1 MEDQDSMNKKAQ
13 KNLKDLSL
21 ELQRSEGIVMVLV
34 YSAGIGRMQ
43 FKAEF
48 ANEAKLDR
56 QDGDDERP
64 DMTYETPWEAL
75 RAFADHLENTLAKEA
90 WEARLDALRSGK

>member
-1 MEDQDSMNKKAQ
+1 MNKKAQ
-13 KNLKDLSL
+13 KNLRDLSL
-21 ELQRSEGIVMVLV
+21 ELQKSEGIVMILV

-43 FKAEF
+43 FKAEL
-48 ANEAKLDR
+48 ANAAELDR

-75 RAFADHLENTLAKEA
+75 RAFADKLESTLAKEA
-90 WEARLDALRSGK
+90 WEARLDAIRGNK